1 MELLIQALLMLENSN
16 VKKQTLLSLQLL
28 INCAPVCLRGFFCNH
43 DRRLNQNDDRFI
55 VPICIAYWKRE
66 REHID
71 VYACHFL
78 YTELQNL

>member
-66 REHID
+66 NTLMCMPAIFSIVKERI
-71 VYACHFL
+71 
-78 YTELQNL
+78 Q